1 MLNIEQKC
9 IQTSICLPFL
19 CICFPRESY
28 IYTVL
33 NIVNYTPELMPSHD
47 NSLKITSD
55 KNAQNESLTFI
66 EK

>member
-1 MLNIEQKC
+1 M
-9 IQTSICLPFL
+9 
-19 CICFPRESY
+19 
-28 IYTVL
+28 L

-55 KNAQNESLTFI
+55 KNAQSESLTFI